1 MKASQSSAEKK
12 KAAAE
17 VELLEQKK
25 ISCLELQNCLNV
37 AEDSLDVG
45 DQDFRVDTSLQSQE
59 LCYKSRIQSSHGGGK
74 TKVEVSS
81 RETFPLI
88 KLETVVDQ

>member
-25 ISCLELQNCLNV
+25 ISLELQNCLDV

-59 LCYKSRIQSSHGGGK
+59 LCYKSRIRSSHGGGR